1 MDLKIPRL
9 PGSIWALG
17 FVSMFMDISSEM
29 IHGLLP
35 VFITAS
41 LGASVAWVGV
51 IDGVAEATAALAK
64 VFSGWWSDKL
74 GSRKSLTL
82 LGYGLSALTKPIFPL
97 AASPLAILGARFV
110 DRVGK
115 GVRNSPRDA
124 LIADLVPKEITGAA
138 YGVRQALD
146 TVGAFVGPA
155 LAILLMF
162 VLAGDMRKVF
172 GFAIIPAVIAVIIL
186 AVWVKEPARRAT
198 TAKGEAKAPL
208 KLSAVG
214 RLGRP
219 VWIVTGV
226 AALFSLARFSDAFLV
241 LRGVQAGLPP
251 LWAPLVF
258 IVMNVVYAAVAGPIG
273 ALSDRIGRQGL
284 LTLGMGALI
293 LADAVFAFR
302 SDLVGVFLGAAIWGL
317 HYGFSEGLF
326 SALIAD
332 HAPEDLRGTA
342 FGVYNFVT
350 GLALLV
356 ASLVAGGAWAA
367 YGPTATFLIG
377 GGFGLAA
384 LVALQFTPKGRSPA
398 IPRG

>member
-51 IDGVAEATAALAK
+51 IDGVAEATAAFAK

-162 VLAGDMRKVF
+162 LLAGDMRKVF
-172 GFAIIPAVIAVIIL
+172 AFSIIPAVIAVIIL

-198 TAKGEAKAPL
+198 AKSETKAPL

-284 LTLGMGALI
+284 LTLGMGTLI

-317 HYGFSEGLF
+317 HYGFTEGLF

-342 FGVYNFVT
+342 FGVYNLLT
-350 GLALLV
+350 GLALLAASV
-356 ASLVAGGAWAA
+356 AAGGAWAA

-377 GGFGLAA
+377 GGFGVAA

>member
-51 IDGVAEATAALAK
+51 IDGVAEATAAFAK

-172 GFAIIPAVIAVIIL
+172 GFAIIPAVIAVVIL

-198 TAKGEAKAPL
+198 ASGEKKAPL

-251 LWAPLVF
+251 LWAPVVF
-258 IVMNVVYAAVAGPIG
+258 IVMNVVYAATAGPIG
-273 ALSDRIGRQGL
+273 ALSDRIGRHGL
-284 LTLGMGALI
+284 LTIGMGALI

-367 YGPTATFLIG
+367 YGPTTTFLIG

-398 IPRG
+398 ISRG

>member
-41 LGASVAWVGV
+41 LGASVAWVGI
-51 IDGVAEATAALAK
+51 IDGVAEATAAFAK

-97 AASPLAILGARFV
+97 AVSPLAILGARFV

-155 LAILLMF
+155 LAILLM
-162 VLAGDMRKVF
+162 VLLAGDMRKVF
-172 GFAIIPAVIAVIIL
+172 AFSIIPAVIAVIIL
-186 AVWVKEPARRAT
+186 AVWVKEPARREA
-198 TAKGEAKAPL
+198 AKDKTKAPL

-219 VWIVTGV
+219 VWIITGV
-226 AALFSLARFSDAFLV
+226 GALFYLASFSDAFLV

-251 LWAPLVF
+251 LWAPLVY
-258 IVMNVVYAAVAGPIG
+258 IVMNLVYAATAGPVG
-273 ALSDRIGRQGL
+273 ALSDRIGRHGL
-284 LTLGMGALI
+284 LTIGMGTMI

-302 SDLVGVFLGAAIWGL
+302 SDLLGVLVGAGIWGL

-342 FGVYNFVT
+342 FGVYYFVT
-350 GLALLV
+350 GLALLI

-367 YGPTATFLIG
+367 YGPTATFIIG
-377 GGFGLAA
+377 GGFGVAA
-384 LVALQFTPKGRSPA
+384 LIALQFTPRERSPA
-398 IPRG
+398 IPHG